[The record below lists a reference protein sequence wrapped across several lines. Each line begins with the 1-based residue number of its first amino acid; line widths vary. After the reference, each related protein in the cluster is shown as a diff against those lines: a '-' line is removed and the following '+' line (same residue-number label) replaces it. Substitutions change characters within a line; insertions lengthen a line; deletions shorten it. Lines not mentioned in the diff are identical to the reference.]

1 MDSPGPCQ
9 PRFKIFERLLFDD
22 FWVDWIDIDFEY
34 TKIWSKYI
42 PTSRTVK
49 VPKRVRFWQEN
60 VHFSAAIHSSAFLS
74 IIAAIVWEVCIF
86 MPRSYTF
93 GNFDFNGKPKGFDH
107 YPIPIFDRLWLEGCI
122 CYPTKCSKFRHR
134 FGQSDRTFGNDGNFA
149 IGWVFCIIK
158 KLLKSLPKISDML
171 MKG

>member
-86 MPRSYTF
+86 MPRSHTF
-93 GNFDFNGKPKGFDH
+93 GDFDFNGKPKGFDH

-122 CYPTKCSKFRHR
+122 CYPTSVQNSDIVLVNQIELLATMAIL
-134 FGQSDRTFGNDGNFA
+134 QSAEFSA
-149 IGWVFCIIK
+149 S
-158 KLLKSLPKISDML
+158 LKNYWNLCQKSQTCL
-171 MKG
+171 

>member
-22 FWVDWIDIDFEY
+22 FWVNWIDIDFEY

-60 VHFSAAIHSSAFLS
+60 VHFSAAIHSSAFQ
-74 IIAAIVWEVCIF
+74 EE
-86 MPRSYTF
+86 
-93 GNFDFNGKPKGFDH
+93 
-107 YPIPIFDRLWLEGCI
+107 LWLFERCAFS
-122 CYPTKCSKFRHR
+122 CR
-134 FGQSDRTFGNDGNFA
+134 DRTRLGTLTLMVNQKVLTIIPFLFLIDFDWKGAFVTQPVFKIQTSFWSIRSNF
-149 IGWVFCIIK
+149 WQRWQFCNR
-158 KLLKSLPKISDML
+158 LSFLHH
-171 MKG
+171 